1 MDSSD
6 ASQST
11 TYNSTNGEN
20 VCELIYHVLH
30 VLLLRKHTAT
40 AEKKTLVK
48 GAVLQPVIDILQ
60 YQVFCE
66 RIELELRK
74 AVDALK
80 AANIPSTLSFIAVGE
95 SGERLVTL
103 LSEQG
108 ERSVGGE
115 AVVRIDNW

>member
-1 MDSSD
+1 VDSSD

-20 VCELIYHVLH
+20 VCELIYYVLH